1 MKLEEFLP
9 IFKLRVP
16 NIMFLMGAGT
26 SVAAGIPTAWDMI
39 WDFKRTLFCIGNKKP
54 LSYCQDLSNPA
65 TKAIIQNYFDRRGN
79 FPLSGSEIEYAHYF
93 ETLYQNEG
101 DRRRY
106 IDQLVSKGKPSYGHL
121 VLASMVSLD
130 KIRILWTTNFD
141 RTIEDAIIPLF
152 GTSGKLVTANLD
164 NANIAFQALN
174 EARWPLLVKL
184 HGDFQS
190 TKLKNTTDEF
200 KKQEAVLVESLIEAC
215 RRYGLAVT
223 GYSGRDKS
231 IIEALNKVVE
241 SGKGFPAGLFWFYR
255 AENPPY
261 DSVMDLIRKAAAK
274 GIDAHMIEMETFDE
288 LMGDLLLLEGNFP
301 EELQKYIDQSPR
313 RISEAPIKSTS
324 GTWPIVRLNALRITS
339 WPSITAQG

>member
-130 KIRILWTTNFD
+130 KIRILWTTN
-141 RTIEDAIIPLF
+141 
-152 GTSGKLVTANLD
+152 SNLVQTNH
-164 NANIAFQALN
+164 
-174 EARWPLLVKL
+174 R
-184 HGDFQS
+184 G
-190 TKLKNTTDEF
+190 
-200 KKQEAVLVESLIEAC
+200 
-215 RRYGLAVT
+215 
-223 GYSGRDKS
+223 
-231 IIEALNKVVE
+231 
-241 SGKGFPAGLFWFYR
+241 
-255 AENPPY
+255 
-261 DSVMDLIRKAAAK
+261 
-274 GIDAHMIEMETFDE
+274 
-288 LMGDLLLLEGNFP
+288 
-301 EELQKYIDQSPR
+301 
-313 RISEAPIKSTS
+313 
-324 GTWPIVRLNALRITS
+324 
-339 WPSITAQG
+339 